1 MPFVLCKNRTCSPA
15 QWGQFNPEKNRVRST
30 VTKVKTHGAVT
41 AVNGNKRGEIELT
54 GYLKILCW
62 TSDSGTTGGA
72 LRRGTGTGM
81 ESSFTQATRTRTSM
95 RRRLARLPST
105 GSFIG
110 IIGVIWTSCRS
121 SPAPP
126 GGLDPLRVAALAVS
140 TRAPGDDRLLGDLG

>member
-1 MPFVLCKNRTCSPA
+1 MTVVASSLQNGFARRGPRSRLRVGSPLSTGTSGATSSSRASSARGAQDLVLDLSFRHY
-15 QWGQFNPEKNRVRST
+15 R
-30 VTKVKTHGAVT
+30 
-41 AVNGNKRGEIELT
+41 
-54 GYLKILCW
+54 
-62 TSDSGTTGGA
+62 GGA
-72 LRRGTGTGM
+72 APRNWHRNVM
-81 ESSFTQATRTRTSM
+81 KSSFTQATRTRTSM

>member
-81 ESSFTQATRTRTSM
+81 ESSFTQATRTRALM
-95 RRRLARLPST
+95 RRRHARLPST
-105 GSFIG
+105 GSCIG
-110 IIGVIWTSCRS
+110 TIAVTCTSCRP
-121 SPAPP
+121 SPAFP
-126 GGLDPLRVAALAVS
+126 GAFIASCCACCFCHRNRDSFCLSQFL
-140 TRAPGDDRLLGDLG
+140 